1 MTTVTQLIDQCSSLL
16 HSHTGVVEMST
27 FLTSSVSSS
36 ATEIEVAHPTRVNQ
50 GIIEIDDELML
61 VSDQG
66 VTSTVS
72 IFPGQRGFMGT
83 TAAAHSV
90 NARVINDPLI
100 PRHRLFE
107 EICST
112 IRQLDDLYQVKTTEL
127 TSSATVNTFELPAD
141 TVRIL
146 KVQYETI
153 GPSLEWITVNSYV
166 MDNNADLTQFAT
178 GKALTLHQNGCIYP
192 GRRIQVTYQ
201 AALGVPT
208 ATSDSLETLGIP
220 AEMHDVL
227 RYGACWRA
235 VKTLAPSRM
244 NQRAVETPETNGVS
258 PNSISEVAKELFQLF
273 AFRRDEER
281 KRLLTK
287 YPKRKHYVR

>member
-1 MTTVTQLIDQCSSLL
+1 
-16 HSHTGVVEMST
+16 MST
-27 FLTSSVSSS
+27 FLTSSVSST
-36 ATEIEVAHPTRVNQ
+36 ADQIEVAHPTRVNQ
-50 GIIEIDDELML
+50 GVIEIDDELML

-66 VTSTVS
+66 TASVVTL
-72 IFPGQRGFMGT
+72 FPGQRGFMST
-83 TAAAHSV
+83 TPVSHAV

-100 PRHRLFE
+100 PRYRLFE
-107 EICST
+107 EICAT
-112 IRQLDDLYQVKTTEL
+112 IRQLDDLYQVKTTEI
-127 TSSATVNTFELPAD
+127 TASATQNTFEIPSD
-141 TVRIL
+141 VVRIL
-146 KVQYETI
+146 KVQYQTI
-153 GPSLEWITVNSYV
+153 GPSLEWMTVNSYTE
-166 MDNNADLTQFAT
+166 DYNADFTS
-178 GKALTLHQNGCIYP
+178 GKALTLHQNGCIVP
-192 GRRIQVTYQ
+192 GRRVQITYQ

-235 VKTLAPSRM
+235 IKTLAPSRM
-244 NQRAVETPETNGVS
+244 NMRAVETPETNGVS
-258 PNSISEVAKELFQLF
+258 PNSISAVAKELFQLF

>member
-1 MTTVTQLIDQCSSLL
+1 MTTVAQLIDQCSSLL

-27 FLTSSVSSS
+27 FLTSSVTSS
-36 ATEIEVAHPTRVNQ
+36 ATEIEVAHPRRVNQ
-50 GIIEIDDELML
+50 GIIEVDNELML

-107 EICST
+107 EIQST

-127 TSSATVNTFELPAD
+127 TSSATVNTFEIPAEV
-141 TVRIL
+141 VRIL

-153 GPSLEWITVNSYV
+153 GPSKEWITVNSYV
-166 MDNNADLTQFAT
+166 MDPNADFAT
-178 GKALTLHQNGCIYP
+178 GKALTLHANGCIYP

-201 AALGVPT
+201 AALGVPV
-208 ATSDSLETLGIP
+208 ATTDSLETLGIP

-244 NQRAVETPETNGVS
+244 NARAVESPETNGVS